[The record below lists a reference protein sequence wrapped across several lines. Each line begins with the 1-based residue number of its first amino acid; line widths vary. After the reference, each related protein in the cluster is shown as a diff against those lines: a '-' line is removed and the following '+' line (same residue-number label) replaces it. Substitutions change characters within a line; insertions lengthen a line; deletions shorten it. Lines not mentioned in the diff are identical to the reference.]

1 MMKKPEK
8 HKMKKIIVY
17 IIFTTLVVF
26 SACKV
31 EDIVSE
37 LGSSEITAKA
47 KVGEVL
53 NKSKSD
59 FAGDSKLAAIY
70 GLNVNNEGRID
81 LIKPTDNA
89 FVYVVQSDS
98 VVALNPPEANQ
109 FYVPVYNSS
118 PIRSPISFGSM
129 LVLIKD
135 QGASEI
141 MSRIFGKLAT
151 ISIDASAPYDD
162 SPQVLTKMFARSD
175 VSAYRLNN
183 PDTKIDMFL
192 LPSKSIDSTNVN
204 NSVDW
209 IVNFYSTNTSL
220 VLWMHPGTVNG
231 TIKNLNEL

>member
-1 MMKKPEK
+1 
-8 HKMKKIIVY
+8 MKKISVY
-17 IIFTTLVVF
+17 LVFAALIII

-47 KVGEVL
+47 KVGEVV

-59 FAGDSKLAAIY
+59 FAADSKLAAIY
-70 GLNVNNEGRID
+70 GLNVNNEGKID
-81 LIKPTDNA
+81 LLKPTDNA

-98 VVALNPPEANQ
+98 VVAVNPSEANQ
-109 FYVPVYNSS
+109 FYVPVYNST

-129 LVLIKD
+129 LSLIKD

-141 MSRIFGKLAT
+141 MGRIVGKLAT
-151 ISIDASAPYDD
+151 ISIDASASYDD
-162 SPQVLTKMFARSD
+162 SPQILSKMLTRSD
-175 VSAYRLNN
+175 VSTFRLNN

-192 LPSKSIDSTNVN
+192 LPSKSIDSTNVS
-204 NSVDW
+204 NSADW
-209 IVNFYSTNTSL
+209 IVNFYGTNTSL
-220 VLWMHPGTVNG
+220 VLWLHPGTING

>member
-1 MMKKPEK
+1 MKKPK
-8 HKMKKIIVY
+8 RHKMKKISVY
-17 IIFTTLVVF
+17 LVFAALIII

-47 KVGEVL
+47 KVGEVV
-53 NKSKSD
+53 NKAKSD
-59 FAGDSKLAAIY
+59 FASDSKLAAIY
-70 GLNVNNEGRID
+70 GLNVNNEGKID
-81 LIKPTDNA
+81 LLKPTDNA

-98 VVALNPPEANQ
+98 VVAVNPSEANQ
-109 FYVPVYNSS
+109 FYVPVYNST

-129 LVLIKD
+129 LSLIKD

-141 MSRIFGKLAT
+141 MGRIVGKLAT
-151 ISIDASAPYDD
+151 ISIDASASYDD
-162 SPQVLTKMFARSD
+162 SPQILSKMLTRSD
-175 VSAYRLNN
+175 VSTFRLNN

-192 LPSKSIDSTNVN
+192 LPSKSIDSTSIN

-209 IVNFYSTNTSL
+209 IVNFYGTNTSL
-220 VLWMHPGTVNG
+220 VLWLHPGTING

>member
-17 IIFTTLVVF
+17 IIFATLVVF

-53 NKSKSD
+53 NKAKSD
-59 FAGDSKLAAIY
+59 FARDSKLAAIY

-81 LIKPTDNA
+81 LLKPTDNA

-129 LVLIKD
+129 LGLIKD

-141 MSRIFGKLAT
+141 MGRIFGKLAT
-151 ISIDASAPYDD
+151 ISIDASSSYDD
-162 SPQVLTKMFARSD
+162 SPQVLTKMFVRPD
-175 VSAYRLNN
+175 VSTFRTNN
-183 PDTKIDMFL
+183 PNTKIDMFL
-192 LPSKSIDSTNVN
+192 LPSKSIDSTNIS
-204 NSVDW
+204 NSADW
-209 IVNFYSTNTSL
+209 IVNFYGDTSSL
-220 VLWMHPGTVNG
+220 VMWLHTDTGG
-231 TIKNLNEL
+231 IKNLNDL

>member
-1 MMKKPEK
+1 MKKPKRHKVEK
-8 HKMKKIIVY
+8 ISVYLIFAALII
-17 IIFTTLVVF
+17 I

-70 GLNVNNEGRID
+70 GLNVNNEGKID
-81 LIKPTDNA
+81 LLKPTDNA

-98 VVALNPPEANQ
+98 VVTVNPPEANQ
-109 FYVPVYNSS
+109 FYVPVYNST

-129 LVLIKD
+129 LGLIKD

-141 MSRIFGKLAT
+141 MGRIFGKLAT
-151 ISIDASAPYDD
+151 ISIDASASYDD
-162 SPQVLTKMFARSD
+162 SPQVLSKMLTRSD
-175 VSAYRLNN
+175 VSTFRTNN

-192 LPSKSIDSTNVN
+192 LPSKSIDSTSIN

-209 IVNFYSTNTSL
+209 IVNFYGTNTSL
-220 VLWMHPGTVNG
+220 VLWLHPGTVNG